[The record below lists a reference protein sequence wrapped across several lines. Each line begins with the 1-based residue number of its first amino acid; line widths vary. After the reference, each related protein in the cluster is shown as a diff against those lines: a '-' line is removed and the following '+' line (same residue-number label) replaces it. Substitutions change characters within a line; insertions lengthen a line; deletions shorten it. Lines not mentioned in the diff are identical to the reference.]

1 MRPSFKG
8 SAFLGTPPTGV
19 VTPDDLQRILGIL
32 TTPQNKLKQRE
43 RDLKADWVYTE
54 EYYTVSRGVISR
66 IVEKHNL
73 AFIRGIPWPLTYLL
87 RYIKPNKN
95 GYTHWILK

>member
-1 MRPSFKG
+1 MKMNYEELIDKG
-8 SAFLGTPPTGV
+8 VF
-19 VTPDDLQRILGIL
+19 
-32 TTPQNKLKQRE
+32 E
-43 RDLKADWVYTE
+43 RDPGDQRLKADWVYTE

>member
-1 MRPSFKG
+1 MKVNYEELIVKEVFEFDPEDKR
-8 SAFLGTPPTGV
+8 
-19 VTPDDLQRILGIL
+19 
-32 TTPQNKLKQRE
+32 
-43 RDLKADWVYTE
+43 LKADWVYTE

-73 AFIRGIPWPLTYLL
+73 AFIRGVPWPLTDLL

-95 GYTHWILK
+95 GYTLDSEVEPS